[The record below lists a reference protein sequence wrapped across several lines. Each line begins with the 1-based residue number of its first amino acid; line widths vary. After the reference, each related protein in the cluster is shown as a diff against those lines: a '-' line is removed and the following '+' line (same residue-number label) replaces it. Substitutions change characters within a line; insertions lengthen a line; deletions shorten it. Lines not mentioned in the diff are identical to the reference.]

1 MMIQTL
7 ILIVMLAAGGAIA
20 GMNTSALNSPV
31 ALSLP
36 GLPNVSLTVLR
47 VLAGMGGLLVLLW
60 LAGMLDLVIHR
71 VQIRRRDGLLEAK
84 DLEIMRIK
92 AEAYDQQR
100 PALAEISARLEK
112 LTTHLDRGAAVR
124 PERASDETS
133 RAKPEPSLTR
143 G

>member
-1 MMIQTL
+1 MIQTL

-20 GMNTSALNSPV
+20 GMNTSVLHSPV
-31 ALSLP
+31 TLSLP
-36 GLPNVSLTVLR
+36 GLPNESLTVLQI
-47 VLAGMGGLLVLLW
+47 LAGMGGMLVLLW
-60 LAGMLDLVIHR
+60 LAGMMDLVIQR

-100 PALAEISARLEK
+100 PALAEIRARLEK
-112 LTTHLDRGAAVR
+112 LTPPLDRGAPVR
-124 PERASDETS
+124 PERASDEAT
-133 RAKPEPSLTR
+133 RGKPEPSLTR